1 MHSLLKMLIG
11 KSTPLSKL
19 CCYNSLEFYMQNQ
32 CSPWWTNRKSYIVE
46 VLGYFFAQKHIHVVI
61 PLRKYSRV
69 VPWGAM
75 LGNYLRNKFWGRMSM
90 TNPPRK
96 HVKVNSPMEACW
108 WNFPRKKACIQFL
121 EETCKGQFMWGN
133 TLGVIF
139 KRKNSKGFSS
149 RKYDIFLP

>member
-1 MHSLLKMLIG
+1 MHSLLKMLMW

-32 CSPWWTNRKSYIVE
+32 CSPWVNQSKKLYCRSSWIFLRSK
-46 VLGYFFAQKHIHVVI
+46 KHTCCDSF
-61 PLRKYSRV
+61 KYYGV

-75 LGNYLRNKFWGRMSM
+75 SSNFLGNKFWGRMSM

-96 HVKVNSPMEACW
+96 RVKVNSPMEACW

-121 EETCKGQFMWGN
+121 ECKGKFMWGS

-139 KRKNSKGFSS
+139 KGKNSKGISS
-149 RKYDIFLP
+149 RKHEIF